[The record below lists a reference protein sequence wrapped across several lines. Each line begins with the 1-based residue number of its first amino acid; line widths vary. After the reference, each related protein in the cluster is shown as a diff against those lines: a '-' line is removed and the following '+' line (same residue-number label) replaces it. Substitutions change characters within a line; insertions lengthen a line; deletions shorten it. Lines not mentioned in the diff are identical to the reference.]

1 MLLVDE
7 WLKIYWTILKKSIKG
22 MLLLSAISKLFKT
35 YKNEFQ
41 KKQTNGFWTFNQN
54 IRWWDVCDR
63 DFSNRNDV
71 FELKPIETVNFGQI
85 SKLPYDIKTSRKAFE
100 LLLH

>member
-7 WLKIYWTILKKSIKG
+7 WLKIYWTILKKSSKG

-41 KKQTNGFWTFNQN
+41 KKPNKRF
-54 IRWWDVCDR
+54 
-63 DFSNRNDV
+63 
-71 FELKPIETVNFGQI
+71 L
-85 SKLPYDIKTSRKAFE
+85 DI
-100 LLLH
+100 